1 MAYMPVAFTP
11 TEPTSSAAL
20 RGVLPPVVLPMTSG
34 GEVDSTSLQ
43 SHVSH
48 LVAAGVHGLW
58 ANGATGEFYALDG
71 ELRAE
76 VVRQCV
82 KAAAGR
88 VPVVAHVGDTSTRL
102 AVRHAREALAAGA
115 TFVSVLPP
123 YFVGFNQE
131 ELKRHF
137 RSIAQAVG
145 GPVLAYHLPH
155 LIPATLNIDSI
166 VELTVEGVL
175 CGAKDSGS
183 NMVWFRQLQRR
194 LRGAGVSLPCLTGG
208 SSVADLGYLL
218 GAVGSVSSIGNLT
231 PGHLVR
237 QYEAAE
243 QEDWTLVL
251 ALQEQSEDLIE
262 RLNPP
267 GSTPGPGLTA
277 TVYKYVLAQQGQI
290 EADHSAAPLT
300 QLTSDDRR
308 YLDEHVL
315 PVVDRMEGPS
325 GQHR

>member
-1 MAYMPVAFTP
+1 MPVAFTP
-11 TEPTSSAAL
+11 SDETSSDDL
-20 RGVLPPVVLPMTSG
+20 YGVLPPVVLPMTPD
-34 GEVDSTSLQ
+34 GEVDSPSLQ
-43 SHVSH
+43 SLVSH

-102 AVRHAREALAAGA
+102 AVRHAREAIAAGA
-115 TFVSVLPP
+115 AFVSVLPP
-123 YFVGFNQE
+123 YFVGFGQE
-131 ELKRHF
+131 ELKRHY
-137 RSIAQAVG
+137 RSIARAVG
-145 GPVLAYHLPH
+145 GPVLAYHLPQF
-155 LIPATLNIDSI
+155 IPATLTIDSI

-194 LRGAGVSLPCLTGG
+194 LRAAGVSLPCLTGG

-218 GAVGSVSSIGNLT
+218 GAAGSVSSTGNLT

-237 QYEAAE
+237 QYEAARAGE
-243 QEDWTLVL
+243 WALVL
-251 ALQEQSEDLIE
+251 AMQEQSEDLIE
-262 RLNPP
+262 LLNPP
-267 GSTPGPGLTA
+267 GTSPGPGLTA
-277 TVYKYVLAQQGQI
+277 TVYKYVLARQGRI
-290 EADHSAAPLT
+290 DCDLSAAPLT
-300 QLTSDDRR
+300 QLSTENRR
-308 YLDEHVL
+308 HLDEHVL
-315 PVVDRMEGPS
+315 PAVDRLESPTGD
-325 GQHR
+325 RT

>member
-1 MAYMPVAFTP
+1 MAHMPVAFTP
-11 TEPTSSAAL
+11 SKTTASTAL
-20 RGVLPPVVLPMTSG
+20 HGVLPPVVLPMTPD
-34 GEVDSTSLQ
+34 GEVDSPSLQ
-43 SHVSH
+43 SHVGH
-48 LVAAGVHGLW
+48 LISAGVHGLW
-58 ANGATGEFYALDG
+58 VNGATGEFYALDG

-102 AVRHAREALAAGA
+102 AVRHAREAIAAGA
-115 TFVSVLPP
+115 AFASVLPP
-123 YFVGFNQE
+123 YFVGFGQE

-137 RSIAQAVG
+137 RSIAEAVG
-145 GPVLAYHLPH
+145 GPVLAYHLPQF
-155 LIPATLNIDSI
+155 IPATLTIDSI

-183 NMVWFRQLQRR
+183 NMVWFRRLQRQ
-194 LRGAGVSLPCLTGG
+194 LRTAGVWLPCLTGG

-218 GAVGSVSSIGNLT
+218 GAAGSVSSLGNLT

-237 QYEAAE
+237 QYEAA
-243 QEDWTLVL
+243 QNEDWTQVL

-262 RLNPP
+262 ALNPP
-267 GSTPGPGLTA
+267 GTSPGPGLTA
-277 TVYKYVLAQQGQI
+277 TVYKYVLAQQERI
-290 EADHSAAPLT
+290 EADRSAAPLT
-300 QLTSDDRR
+300 QLSSDDRR

-315 PVVDRMEGPS
+315 PVVDRLESPS
-325 GQHR
+325 VQHC